1 MYYDQSSIKCFI
13 VCCWQAH
20 FCLPKFQRNRF
31 FYFGLICISR
41 NNTLLCAGQTPLNKH
56 LDQLPMMCLKEF
68 DTYVS
73 IKISQKLLP
82 KLSDFENQPCQKI
95 KRTFLLGKIDISS
108 TKITT
113 YFFFIIKRYIYTIIN
128 TQKNH

>member
-1 MYYDQSSIKCFI
+1 MIKKKYVVI
-13 VCCWQAH
+13 LV
-20 FCLPKFQRNRF
+20 
-31 FYFGLICISR
+31 
-41 NNTLLCAGQTPLNKH
+41 NKH

-113 YFFFIIKRYIYTIIN
+113 YFFFIIKNILN
-128 TQKNH
+128 FD